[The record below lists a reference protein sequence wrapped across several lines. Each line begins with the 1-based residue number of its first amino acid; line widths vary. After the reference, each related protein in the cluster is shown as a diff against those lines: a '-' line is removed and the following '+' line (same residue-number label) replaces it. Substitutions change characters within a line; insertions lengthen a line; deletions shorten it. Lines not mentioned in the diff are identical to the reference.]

1 MGIFTEFLKH
11 PRKIGAI
18 APSGK
23 RLSAE
28 MMAPIDF
35 AAANVIVE
43 YGPGTG
49 SFTKELIARRRPGT
63 VLILIEQ
70 NKAFC
75 ERLKTAFDGLPNL
88 FIMHGSAENVGR
100 YLEACGV
107 PGADY
112 IVSGLPFT
120 SLPAAVSDQIL
131 NAVKPVLGQD
141 GKFITFQYSL
151 VKKKFFEHYF
161 QMTDCRKVIK
171 NLPPAFVLVM
181 KNYEGQPVFPHEHTA
196 ANSNP
201 PRKQG

>member
-1 MGIFTEFLKH
+1 MGIFAEFLKH

-23 RLSAE
+23 HLSAG
-28 MMAPIDF
+28 MMTPIDF
-35 AAANVIVE
+35 TTANVIVE

-49 SFTKELIARRRPGT
+49 SFTRELVTRRRPGT

-75 ERLKTAFDGLPNL
+75 EQLRASFGGLPNL
-88 FIMHGSAENVGR
+88 FIMHGSAENVGQ
-100 YLEACGV
+100 YLEACGAHS
-107 PGADY
+107 ADY

-131 NAVKPVLGQD
+131 NAAKPALGQD

-151 VKKKFFEHYF
+151 VKKKYLEKYF
-161 QMTDCRKVIK
+161 QVINCRRVIK

-181 KNYEGQPVFPHEHTA
+181 KNYGGQASFPA
-196 ANSNP
+196 
-201 PRKQG
+201 

>member
-1 MGIFTEFLKH
+1 MGVFTEFLKH

-23 RLSAE
+23 HLSAK
-28 MMAPIDF
+28 MMIPIDF
-35 AAANVIVE
+35 TSAKVIIE

-49 SFTKELIARRRPGT
+49 SFTKELIARRKPGT

-70 NKAFC
+70 NKVFC
-75 ERLKTAFDGLPNL
+75 EQLRASFDSLPNL
-88 FIMHGSAENVGR
+88 FIMHGSAENVGQ

-107 PGADY
+107 HSADY

-120 SLPAAVSDQIL
+120 SLPAAVSDNIL
-131 NAVKPVLGQD
+131 NATKLVLGQD

-151 VKKKFFEHYF
+151 VKKKFMEKYF
-161 QMTDCRKVIK
+161 QVMNCRRVIK

-181 KNYEGQPVFPHEHTA
+181 KNYDE
-196 ANSNP
+196 
-201 PRKQG
+201 

>member
-1 MGIFTEFLKH
+1 MGIFAEFLKH

-23 RLSAE
+23 QLSAS

-35 AAANVIVE
+35 TSANVIVE

-49 SFTKELIARRRPGT
+49 SFTKELVTRRKADT

-70 NKAFC
+70 NRAFC
-75 ERLKTAFDGLPNL
+75 EQLRAAYGDLPNL

-107 PGADY
+107 HSAGY

-120 SLPAAVSDQIL
+120 SLPAAVSDNIL
-131 NAVKPVLGQD
+131 NATKLVLGQE

-151 VKKKFFEHYF
+151 VKKKFLEGYF
-161 QMTDCRKVIK
+161 QMINCRKVIN

-181 KNYEGQPVFPHEHTA
+181 KNYDEKSFSQ
-196 ANSNP
+196 
-201 PRKQG
+201 

>member
-23 RLSAE
+23 HLAAK
-28 MMAPIDF
+28 MMMPIDF
-35 AAANVIVE
+35 TSAKVIIE

-49 SFTKELIARRRPGT
+49 SFTEELIARRNPDT

-75 ERLKTAFDGLPNL
+75 EQLRASFDNLPNL
-88 FIMHGSAENVGR
+88 FIMHGSAGNVGQ

-107 PGADY
+107 HSADY
-112 IVSGLPFT
+112 IVSGLPFA
-120 SLPAAVSDQIL
+120 SLPAAVSDKIL
-131 NAVKPVLGQD
+131 NATKPALGQE

-151 VKKKFFEHYF
+151 VKKKFLERYF
-161 QMTDCRKVIK
+161 QMTNCLKVIK

-181 KNYEGQPVFPHEHTA
+181 KNYDEQSFSA
-196 ANSNP
+196 AA
-201 PRKQG
+201 Q